1 MTEQCIIAASFHY
14 FEPLSDS
21 FSIKSNGARPGEMA
35 RWRRVALN
43 HSDWGQNKRIGNE
56 IKMAKLVRG
65 PKFGRFPGSDFRSR
79 VVADCKWREEMLDG
93 TVEAAKWPADV
104 FVKIETRTLSEH
116 DFPKLA
122 VTQQLQQRSSYLPP
136 PSLAV
141 GPRPAHLIILNPRD
155 YRNGYD

>member
-1 MTEQCIIAASFHY
+1 
-14 FEPLSDS
+14 
-21 FSIKSNGARPGEMA
+21 
-35 RWRRVALN
+35 
-43 HSDWGQNKRIGNE
+43 
-56 IKMAKLVRG
+56 MAKLVRG

-136 PSLAV
+136 PSPAV
-141 GPRPAHLIILNPRD
+141 GRGRPAHLIILNPRD